1 MTNALI
7 ELQRKQQKLE
17 QVVSSIV
24 ALKKQ
29 EQQLRKKRQSRRLL
43 VAAIKGT
50 FFAVSWF
57 SKHGDE
63 LFSNNDHSSFS
74 SDQSDDFI
82 DDSLIDELFN
92 DFFETFADL
101 DFSNVSAIVASIDLD
116 DITLPELEATQ
127 FELQNLLVE
136 SC

>member
-1 MTNALI
+1 MTNALV

-17 QVVSSIV
+17 QVVSSII

-29 EQQLRKKRQSRRLL
+29 EQQLRQKRQNRRLL

-63 LFSNNDHSSFS
+63 LFSNNDHSGFS
-74 SDQSDDFI
+74 SEQSDAFI

-92 DFFETFADL
+92 DFFEAFANL
-101 DFSNVSAIVASIDLD
+101 DFGDVSEIVSSIDLN

-127 FELQNLLVE
+127 FELQNLLAK